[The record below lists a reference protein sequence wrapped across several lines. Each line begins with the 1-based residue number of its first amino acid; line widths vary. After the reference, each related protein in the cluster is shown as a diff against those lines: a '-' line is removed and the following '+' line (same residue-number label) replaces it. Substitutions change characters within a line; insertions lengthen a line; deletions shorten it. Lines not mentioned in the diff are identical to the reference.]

1 MLRMGGARGGDE
13 ILMND
18 DGFVRLDQAV
28 SLMGSFSSTGCVD
41 GQRHSGDRQCGIPAT
56 LLAQHGPEGR

>member
-41 GQRHSGDRQCGIPAT
+41 GQRHSAT
-56 LLAQHGPEGR
+56 VSVVSQLRF